1 MAKMRANKTD
11 LEFPAPSLGLIH
23 DDQCSY
29 FLLEDVLQCEKLHPE
44 YIGNVSAEDLGLPDA
59 PFKDVPFTK
68 SPPPKAAAHLS
79 PLLTKRTGEIVT
91 SFKTLNH
98 DLKFQ
103 TAFAETILS
112 LPLTLTAQSAPQ
124 NWQPFL

>member
-1 MAKMRANKTD
+1 MSPIFLAFSIMAKMRANKTD

-98 DLKFQ
+98 DLKFRQ
-103 TAFAETILS
+103 P
-112 LPLTLTAQSAPQ
+112 LPKQSCPC
-124 NWQPFL
+124 L

>member
-68 SPPPKAAAHLS
+68 SPPESSGAPLPPVDKTDWRDCNIIQDVESRPK
-79 PLLTKRTGEIVT
+79 I
-91 SFKTLNH
+91 
-98 DLKFQ
+98 Q